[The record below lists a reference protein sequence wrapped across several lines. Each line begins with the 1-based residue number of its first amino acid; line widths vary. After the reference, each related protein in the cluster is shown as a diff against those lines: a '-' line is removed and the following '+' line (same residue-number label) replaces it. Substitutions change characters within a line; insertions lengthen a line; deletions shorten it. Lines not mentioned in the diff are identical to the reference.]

1 MKILKFYAD
10 WCGPCK
16 MLSAQMEKMDFPHEV
31 QNINIDED
39 SETPAKYG
47 VRGVPTMLLVDE
59 EGTVQ
64 ESLVGAVQLSV
75 LEEKLGAT
83 KKG

>member
-16 MLSAQMEKMDFPHEV
+16 MMSAQMENLSFPHEV

-39 SETPAKYG
+39 NETPAKYG
-47 VRGVPTMLLVDE
+47 VRGVPTMLLVDD
-59 EGTVQ
+59 EGTVV
-64 ESLVGAVQLSV
+64 ETSVGAVQRSV
-75 LEEKLGAT
+75 LEEKFGAT
-83 KKG
+83 AK

>member
-16 MLSAQMEKMDFPHEV
+16 MLSAQMENLSFPHEV
-31 QNINIDED
+31 QSINIDED
-39 SETPAKYG
+39 NETPAKYG
-47 VRGVPTMLLVDE
+47 VRGVPTMLLVDD

-75 LEEKLGAT
+75 LQEKLGAT
-83 KKG
+83 KKV